1 MSDVEIDARDL
12 LPPEPMVKVKAAL
25 ATLPKG
31 DQVRLLL
38 YREPFPLYEVLR
50 REGFVWAT
58 TLEPDGTY
66 VITMRHA

>member
-25 ATLPKG
+25 ATLERG
-31 DQVRLLL
+31 EQVRLLL

-50 REGFVWAT
+50 REGFVWT
-58 TLEPDGTY
+58 TKLEPDGTY